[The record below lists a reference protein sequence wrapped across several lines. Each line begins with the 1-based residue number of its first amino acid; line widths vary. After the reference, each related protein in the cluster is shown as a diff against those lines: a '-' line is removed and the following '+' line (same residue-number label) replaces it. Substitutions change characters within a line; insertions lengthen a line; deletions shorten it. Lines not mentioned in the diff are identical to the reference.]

1 MKLYDWQKITL
12 NKLKLGKNIS
22 INAPTGGGKTYPGL
36 LYIKELFLNLKND
49 EHIFWLVPYKSLAND
64 KYNELV
70 NIFGKNNVGILT
82 GDYKHNTKAKIIVS
96 IYESFKNRI
105 SNYENIKFVV
115 CDEIH
120 TIKERDNIDLT
131 FKLIRE
137 YKIQYYAITA
147 TFKNLKDYCYDS
159 IYIQVDDNFSI
170 KKKIIRHPKYILNN
184 KTFILHLIRTTN
196 YQILVFN
203 FSISKIRKQIKELI
217 KIMNGTDLY
226 NDKTVIE
233 NIEDDLLREA
243 IQYKIAFYTS
253 DLSNNDKLIIQKL
266 FDKKVVRCILCTDSI
281 ATGVNLP
288 CDVIIL
294 TDNKKFNN
302 NKIDYLD
309 ENLLIQLYGRAGRKG
324 KSKDAIIYI
333 PDDSPDYFNNPKQQ
347 NINFEGR
354 FLNKFKR
361 LLKLL

>member
-1 MKLYDWQKITL
+1 
-12 NKLKLGKNIS
+12 
-22 INAPTGGGKTYPGL
+22 
-36 LYIKELFLNLKND
+36 
-49 EHIFWLVPYKSLAND
+49 VPYKSLAND

-70 NIFGKNNVGILT
+70 NIFGKDNVGILT
-82 GDYKHNTKAKIIVS
+82 GDYKYNTNTKIIVS

-105 SNYENIKFVV
+105 TNYRNIKFVV

-131 FKLIRE
+131 FKLVRE

-159 IYIQVDDNFSI
+159 VYMYVSDNFSI
-170 KKKIIRHPKYILNN
+170 EKKIIKYPRHILNSDI
-184 KTFILHLIRTTN
+184 FILHLIKSTD
-196 YQILVFN
+196 YQILVFK
-203 FSISKIRKQIKELI
+203 FSINKIRKQIESLI
-217 KIMNGTDLY
+217 KISDDTDLSVY
-226 NDKTVIE
+226 KSVID
-233 NIEDDLLREA
+233 NIEDDLLRKA
-243 IQYKIAFYTS
+243 IQYGIAFYTS
-253 DLSNNDKLIIQKL
+253 DLSNNDKLIVQKL
-266 FDKKVVRCILCTDSI
+266 FDKKIIRCILCTDSI

-288 CDVIIL
+288 CDVIVL

-302 NKIDYLD
+302 DKIDYLD

-333 PDDSPDYFNNPKQQ
+333 PDDSPEYFSNPKQQ
-347 NINFEGR
+347 NINFENR

-361 LLKLL
+361 LFRLCSFILT